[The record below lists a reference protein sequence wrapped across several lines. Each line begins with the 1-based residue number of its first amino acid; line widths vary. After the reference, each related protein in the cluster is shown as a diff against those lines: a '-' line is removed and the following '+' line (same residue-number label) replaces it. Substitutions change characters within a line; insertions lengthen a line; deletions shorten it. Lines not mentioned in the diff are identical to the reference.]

1 MIVVAVDDAATVL
14 KIVELVKAE
23 FSHTLILARA
33 FDCAHAV
40 ELLYAGAT
48 FQVRESL
55 NWPW

>member
-23 FSHTLILARA
+23 FPHTPVLARA
-33 FDCAHAV
+33 FDREHAV